1 MRHLVI
7 ATSLATPAA
16 FLASFALVTRVSAMS
31 CDYPQGPVLLAIT
44 LAMATLVSISGAF
57 SLARFQVAGEP
68 AERAFSLL
76 GATTAPLLLLASL
89 VLYGS
94 TLASAACG

>member
-7 ATSLATPAA
+7 ASSLAAPVA
-16 FLASFALVTRVSAMS
+16 FLASVALMTRVSAMS

-44 LAMATLVSISGAF
+44 IAMATLLSISGAF
-57 SLARFQVAGEP
+57 SFARYQASGEA
-68 AERAFSLL
+68 AERAFSLM

-94 TLASAACG
+94 ALAGAACG